1 MFFPFFRLF
10 GGYSL
15 RNYKGHFVGALGYAM
30 SVSLTTGQVQHEYNY
45 TLEKGHFVLMC
56 QGDMNINLNH
66 WFELI

>member
-45 TLEKGHFVLMC
+45 TLEKGHFV
-56 QGDMNINLNH
+56 
-66 WFELI
+66 